1 MGDCEGQGSLA
12 YCNLWGCKEL
22 DMTEQ
27 LNCFCPTNFNA
38 KLHHLKTLCYVNAYV
53 QKTFYHQSMA
63 LVLSKPKGG
72 QEGQG
77 PRGLRAS
84 EDRC

>member
-1 MGDCEGQGSLA
+1 
-12 YCNLWGCKEL
+12 
-22 DMTEQ
+22 MTEQ
-27 LNCFCPTNFNA
+27 LNCFYPTNFNA

-63 LVLSKPKGG
+63 PVLSKPKGG

-84 EDRC
+84 EDRRAGFAEV